1 MVFLATITSAV
12 QYLVQRLN
20 YKRDLKRVD
29 EVISQAR
36 SAAWGNKLT
45 PVEGQRKVR
54 RYRDS
59 FVAVKFSWNVL

>member
-1 MVFLATITSAV
+1 MVFLTIITSAL

-45 PVEGQRKVR
+45 PVEGQRKVQCC
-54 RYRDS
+54 RDS